1 MKKLTYLISAIAAA
15 FSANAY
21 ADISVSGSGSVGL
34 VNDRTGDNNMI
45 NSGTVSFGM
54 STTTAGG
61 LGISASMGLSVSPT
75 SSDNAATGTG
85 GQQLTFT
92 SGGSTVV
99 VGDIT
104 IADTP
109 GSVGGVVSANTGENT
124 ALITKVGGGF
134 YDDDGAGVSLTTG
147 VGGATFTVAQIF
159 NTQTNSMTNITDST
173 AEATAFGVSVPV
185 AGWTVTLG
193 TASHDDTAESSGGS
207 ISGPLGGGTLTV
219 GMGTQKTPATIS
231 GSTGTPGD
239 VHANVADIYADSTA
253 AGDAEVVGVSYAYN
267 LDADTTVSIGYQRK
281 EDQDADDYTRLDVHA
296 ARSLGGGA
304 SVYIDMRQ
312 MSASDSAS
320 SDGTAFGF
328 GTAVS
333 F

>member
-1 MKKLTYLISAIAAA
+1 MKKLSYLISAIAAA

-21 ADISVSGSGSVGL
+21 ADISVSGSGSVGF
-34 VNDRTGDNNMI
+34 VNDVTGDNNMI
-45 NSGTVSFGM
+45 NSATVSFGM
-54 STTTAGG
+54 STTTSGG

-109 GSVGGVVSANTGENT
+109 GSVGGVVSANTAERTGL
-124 ALITKVGGGF
+124 ASKVGGGF
-134 YDDDGAGVSLTTG
+134 NDDDGAGVSLSTG

-219 GMGTQKTPATIS
+219 GMGTQKTPASIA
-231 GSTGTPGD
+231 GSTASPGA
-239 VHANVADIYADSTA
+239 VHANVAAIYANSTA
-253 AGDAEVVGVSYAYN
+253 AGDAEVVGVTYAYN

-296 ARSLGGGA
+296 SRSLGGGA
-304 SVYIDMRQ
+304 SVYVDMRQ
-312 MSASDSAS
+312 MSASDTGAT
-320 SDGTAFGF
+320 DGTAFGF
-328 GTAVS
+328 GTSVS